1 MEYWINDQIY
11 IYLLKKNSA
20 GLLRELSYGG
30 GDAAEVQDSLT
41 LIKRNSSDI
50 NESHFPSGPKQ
61 SHSASLDL
69 C

>member
-1 MEYWINDQIY
+1 M
-11 IYLLKKNSA
+11 
-20 GLLRELSYGG
+20 GGGG